1 MRKKEKDIE
10 RTMDKEG
17 AKIVVL
23 SGTAQV
29 TASSETGGV
38 EVRTRYRQK
47 AAVGGTAP
55 VRDGQWYYE
64 VRCVDGVPEL
74 GWAPAGTAKSPS
86 ASSTLPR
93 GWCTGDLRAGD
104 FADARGS
111 VSAGRRT
118 PVQDGDIVG
127 CLLDLAHGHVSFTH
141 NGSPASGAPTLATT
155 GSSAMASTEGWV
167 PVIRMGSSERCVLV
181 LETGAFCAA
190 LPAEA
195 RGYAAA
201 ACDTPAVRAALGA
214 LFDGCAAPGADV
226 CDGEELLALFRAAG
240 STSDTD
246 PRALA
251 LLWLLDEKPRAWAAH
266 RAAFVAAFAARG
278 CRSASDVARVVDS
291 EMRRALG
298 SGSSGSSG
306 SSARGPAWASFY
318 DFVFH
323 LLAGTARSIG
333 AETAAAAWGI
343 LGLDGW
349 ALFAP
354 WRAFLV
360 RAQESAEAAA
370 ARRADA
376 QGLGAAPAA
385 AAGVIGLDA
394 WRQFPDFVRAFPS
407 RAKLSAYDPL
417 DGAWNTLFDDFVES
431 LEE

>member
-1 MRKKEKDIE
+1 
-10 RTMDKEG
+10 MDKEG

-74 GWAPAGTAKSPS
+74 GWAPAGTAKNPS

-141 NGSPASGAPTLATT
+141 NGSPASGAPTLAIT

-240 STSDTD
+240 STSDAD

-298 SGSSGSSG
+298 SGNKGTD
-306 SSARGPAWASFY
+306 ARGPAWASFY